1 MATKQV
7 SVRLSATG
15 GRQVRAELEGVGDA
29 GAKGAQRLSREMDA
43 ANARMAAF
51 ARRARVVAVAAAA
64 AVTAAGVAM
73 VRNGLQTIDAQAKLA
88 QSLDTTVASV
98 QVLERAAE
106 LSGSKMADLE
116 AGSARL
122 TRRLSLFASDGSGPA
137 AKAIARLNLNA
148 GELLRLPLDKRIEVV
163 TNAIRENADASE
175 QAALFS
181 QLFGDRGFV
190 AFQRL
195 DSATLRQAT
204 EDLAAFGAI
213 VSDSDADQIERTNDA
228 LSRLGLIGR
237 GVANQIAVAAA
248 PALERLADTMA
259 AAARVTGPLG
269 QAISGVIGN
278 LDRIVTYAGT
288 FVGLLAGKWVAGMTA
303 AALSVRGLATALVVL
318 RGALI
323 RTGIG
328 ALVVGAGELVYWFT
342 KLAGSTGGFGEA
354 MRLLKDVGVEV
365 WDRIKMGAAAA
376 GAAAT
381 AMFYDLKADAAI
393 GVAGAIESVVG
404 FGNATANTFEGALL
418 AIKEIWSRLPAVI
431 GDLVFS
437 AANRMLDGIE
447 AMLNGAIRRIDT
459 FTGKIRDA
467 LAAVGI
473 ETTFG
478 EIGEIS
484 LGDIQ
489 DPFAGASA
497 DAGTAAAEAF
507 KRAFEDNPLKAPDL
521 GLDGIATEALA
532 TANTYRQAATDLA
545 NGATA
550 PLTSWGALRDAVAG
564 TGEEGAAALDEAAAS
579 ADKVTEAL
587 TKAGGAAKGTK
598 EALTGFKAVGQ
609 SLKDYAATAMDWGKG
624 LGETLSSAFSGAES
638 AFRSF
643 VETGKLDFKGLVR
656 SILADLAVL
665 AFKKAVLGP
674 LANALG
680 GVFGGGTT
688 MAGVSHN
695 GGMVGLS
702 GMSRR
707 VPAAVF
713 AGAPRMHSGGWA
725 GLRPD
730 EVPTI
735 LQRGERVL
743 NRREAA
749 GYVPG
754 GFAGGGVAIS
764 IDARGAQMGVAEQ
777 IDQKLRA
784 ALPEIKRVAI
794 QSVSDRRQ
802 RGYAV

>member
-1 MATKQV
+1 MAEKRV
-7 SVRLSATG
+7 SVRLVASG
-15 GRQVRAELEGVGDA
+15 GRQVRGELEGVGKS
-29 GAKGAQRLSREMDA
+29 GAKGMQRLSREVDA
-43 ANARMAAF
+43 ANKRMAAF
-51 ARRARVVAVAAAA
+51 ARRARVVAAAATA
-64 AVTAAGVAM
+64 AVAAAGVAM

-137 AKAIARLNLNA
+137 AKAIERLNLNA
-148 GELLRLPLDKRIEVV
+148 AELLRLPLDKRIETV
-163 TNAIRENADASE
+163 TNAIRENAAASE

-204 EDLAAFGAI
+204 KDLEDFGAI

-228 LSRLGLIGR
+228 LSRLGLIAR

-248 PALERLADTMA
+248 PALERLADGFA
-259 AAARVTGPLG
+259 AAASVTGPLG
-269 QAISGVIGN
+269 QAIKGLIGN
-278 LDRIVTYAGT
+278 LDRILIYAGT
-288 FVGLLAGKWVAGMTA
+288 FAGFLAGKWVAGMAA
-303 AALSVRGLATALVVL
+303 AALSVRGLATTLVVL
-318 RGALI
+318 KGALI

-328 ALVVGAGELVYWFT
+328 ALVVGAGELVYWFN
-342 KLAGSTGGFGEA
+342 KLARGAGGFGEA
-354 MRLLKDVGVEV
+354 MRLLKNLASEVWSKVSLSAQAAWAGVEAS
-365 WDRIKMGAAAA
+365 W
-376 GAAAT
+376 
-381 AMFYDLKADAAI
+381 ADAQAAI
-393 GVAGAIESVVG
+393 LDGFQSVVDG
-404 FGNATANTFEGALL
+404 ATSWANSTVNTFEGGFLAVQAIWEALPGVFSRIGALAINGLVEAMESGLEGLTEGVNALL
-418 AIKEIWSRLPAVI
+418 TLGGRRPEWAIE
-431 GDLVFS
+431 
-437 AANRMLDGIE
+437 
-447 AMLNGAIRRIDT
+447 
-459 FTGKIRDA
+459 
-467 LAAVGI
+467 
-473 ETTFG
+473 
-478 EIGEIS
+478 
-484 LGDIQ
+484 
-489 DPFAGASA
+489 
-497 DAGTAAAEAF
+497 
-507 KRAFEDNPLKAPDL
+507 APDL
-521 GLDGIATEALA
+521 SEWKKTVPEATNLG
-532 TANTYRQAATDLA
+532 QAAREAYESAFKDSPFEAPQLFDGMVEDA
-545 NGATA
+545 RLRASGYREAARMLSTA
-550 PLTSWGALRDAVAG
+550 ASGPITSWQALKDAMTGAGD
-564 TGEEGAAALDEAAAS
+564 EGAAALDEAAVS
-579 ADKVTEAL
+579 ANKVTEAL
-587 TKAGGAAKGTK
+587 TKAGGAAKDTK
-598 EALTGFKAVGQ
+598 EALSGFQAVGQ

-624 LGETLSSAFSGAES
+624 LGETLSNAFSGAES

-643 VETGKLDFKGLVR
+643 VETGKLDFKSLVR

-665 AFKKAVLGP
+665 AFKNAVLGP
-674 LANALG
+674 IANALS
-680 GVFGGGTT
+680 GVFGG
-688 MAGVSHN
+688 ASASVAVSHN

-707 VPAAVF
+707 VPTAVF

-749 GYVPG
+749 AYSPG
-754 GFAGGGVAIS
+754 GSASGGVSIS

-794 QSVSDRRQ
+794 QSVRDRRQ